1 MLAVNQDGHALV
13 GLFTVPEDEL
23 PKLDGLTHARVVAR
37 HEDKV
42 LLVFDRHDQR
52 WQLAGG
58 GIERAESA
66 RECAVRELREE
77 SSNDCAAADLR
88 YLGAF
93 ELHVAPTPL
102 NPEAHV
108 EYGALFE
115 VDVPLI
121 AAFLPND
128 EIGATLWWNGSE
140 LSHELDAIDLKL
152 IEHARAN
159 EQRVA

>member
-1 MLAVNQDGHALV
+1 MLAQNQDGHALV
-13 GLFTVPEDEL
+13 RMLSVPEAEL
-23 PKLDGLTHARVVAR
+23 SSLPALTHARVVAR
-37 HEDKV
+37 HDGKV
-42 LLVFDRHDQR
+42 LLVFDRRDQR

-58 GIERAESA
+58 GLERAENA

-77 SSNDCAAADLR
+77 SSNDCSESDLR

-93 ELHVAPTPL
+93 ELHVAATSL

-115 VDVPLI
+115 VDVPLV
-121 AAFLPND
+121 AAFLPNE

-140 LSHELDAIDLKL
+140 LSHELDAIDRKL
-152 IEHARAN
+152 IEQASAGQ
-159 EQRVA
+159 QRVA